1 MLDCERW
8 TLTHSSGWA
17 AVLVGLG
24 LALVLGLAAMKAS
37 SEAETVADAEVWD
50 DDGEA
55 EPGWDGEP
63 VPEGDPVPEGEVD
76 AEGEPEAG
84 VEDDGEGVTGVLLG
98 AVLGLGLDA
107 GALGEAEVEEADGE
121 GVGDFEVGVGV
132 GVGEGVLAA
141 GSTSHL
147 VSVLAPALV
156 EVPGLAEAA
165 PSFIVP
171 ARATPGQPAST
182 PRIRKTPVS
191 RLSTIARTCARR
203 IKIALS
209 TLLIGV
215 TVCSSWYSEAT
226 R

>member
-24 LALVLGLAAMKAS
+24 LALVAMKAS

-76 AEGEPEAG
+76 AEPEAG

-98 AVLGLGLDA
+98 AVLGLGLGLDA

-182 PRIRKTPVS
+182 PRVRKTPVS